1 MAIQTLYTAA
11 TGMESMQFR
20 LDTIANNLA
29 NVNTTAFK
37 RDRANFEDTFYL
49 HPKLPGAEDADG
61 NRTPTGIHVGLGS
74 RPTSTQ
80 SDFRQGA
87 LDTTNKDL
95 DLAIEGRGF
104 FQVRDP
110 VTQQTLYTR
119 AGSFSVNADGQVVMA
134 SAGIG
139 RLIEPPIQV
148 PPETIKVEVSPQGIV
163 SILTQNDPN
172 LQPVGNIELA
182 QFVNQEGM
190 LKLGE
195 NLYAQTDASGD
206 PISGQ
211 PGGPEGLGQV
221 RQGRLEQSN
230 VEPVR
235 ELIDLITTQRAFE
248 MNSQA
253 VQAADQMLQLVANM
267 RRF

>member
-11 TGMESMQFR
+11 TGMESMQTR

-49 HPKLPGAEDADG
+49 HHKLPGAEDADG
-61 NRTPTGIHVGLGS
+61 QRTPTGIHVGLGS
-74 RPTSTQ
+74 RVTSTQ
-80 SDFRQGA
+80 SDFRQGTI
-87 LDTTNKDL
+87 DTTNKDL
-95 DLAIEGRGF
+95 DLAIEGAGF

-110 VTQQTLYTR
+110 LTQQILYTR
-119 AGSFSVNADGQVVMA
+119 AGNFSLNADGQIVLS

-139 RLIEPPIQV
+139 RLIEPAIQV
-148 PPETIKVEVSPQGIV
+148 PPETVKIEVSPQGIV
-163 SILTQNDPN
+163 GYLTQDNPN
-172 LQPVGNIELA
+172 LQQAGNIELA
-182 QFVNQEGM
+182 QFANPEGL

-195 NLYAQTDASGD
+195 NLYAPTDASGQA
-206 PISGQ
+206 IVGQ
-211 PGGPEGLGQV
+211 PGAAGLGQV
-221 RQGRLEQSN
+221 RKGALEQSN

-253 VQAADQMLQLVANM
+253 VQAADQMLQLVANL